1 MLGNRAID
9 TSPEVALRRELHRR
23 GLRFRKHVMPVP
35 GLRCTADLVFPAA
48 RVAVFVDGCYWHR
61 CPVHATTPKRN
72 VEFWAAKFARNV
84 ARDRL
89 HDRALAD
96 AGWTVVRIW
105 EHEAVSDAADRI
117 VDALAVTRRR
127 RGSRGG
133 GRPFRGLTKSPV
145 GPQEWAYMTSV

>member
-96 AGWTVVRIW
+96 AGGRSS
-105 EHEAVSDAADRI
+105 ASGR
-117 VDALAVTRRR
+117 TRPSVMPPIASLTRSP
-127 RGSRGG
+127 SRGADEVAAAAVA
-133 GRPFRGLTKSPV
+133 RS
-145 GPQEWAYMTSV
+145 AA